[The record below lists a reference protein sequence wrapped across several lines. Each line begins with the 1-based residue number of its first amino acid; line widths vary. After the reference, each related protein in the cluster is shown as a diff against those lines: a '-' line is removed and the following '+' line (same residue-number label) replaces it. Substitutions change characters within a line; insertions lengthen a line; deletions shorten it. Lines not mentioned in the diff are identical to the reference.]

1 MQEPEESLWEFQEE
15 YIRAKREEYF
25 AEVDALPIS
34 FEEKQELK
42 AEYDENLFG

>member
-1 MQEPEESLWEFQEE
+1 MQEPEESLWEFAEE
-15 YIRAKREEYF
+15 CMRIKRERYF